1 MTKMNISNEEQM
13 DPVCPKPDDIVSPTW
28 LFCQS
33 NEEPQNE
40 EHSIKKGRRQKTV
53 FFKNMSCQCHKRQ
66 RWLWQ

>member
-28 LFCQS
+28 YYDQERKPQS

-40 EHSIKKGRRQKTV
+40 EHSIKKGRGAED
-53 FFKNMSCQCHKRQ
+53 CI
-66 RWLWQ
+66 L